1 MHTCLAASFVVLA
14 AMVAGSVGPSAARQP
29 ASGGLLAT
37 VDHLVYA
44 TPDLDATIS
53 DVEALLG
60 VRATY
65 GGRHPGRGTRNALLA
80 LSENSYLEIVGPD
93 PEQAHVSG
101 PRWLGIDDLSA
112 ARLVTWAVKCANI
125 ETVAESAARAGVAL
139 GSVTSGSRQT
149 TDGTVL
155 RWRLTDPGAMVE
167 DGLIPF
173 LIDWGA
179 SRHPALSSPRG
190 PTLLSLRAEH
200 SEAERV
206 ERAASVL
213 GLELP
218 VARASQARLIARL
231 QTERGE
237 VDLY

>member
-1 MHTCLAASFVVLA
+1 
-14 AMVAGSVGPSAARQP
+14 
-29 ASGGLLAT
+29 
-37 VDHLVYA
+37 
-44 TPDLDATIS
+44 
-53 DVEALLG
+53 
-60 VRATY
+60 
-65 GGRHPGRGTRNALLA
+65 
-80 LSENSYLEIVGPD
+80 
-93 PEQAHVSG
+93 
-101 PRWLGIDDLSA
+101 
-112 ARLVTWAVKCANI
+112 
-125 ETVAESAARAGVAL
+125 
-139 GSVTSGSRQT
+139 
-149 TDGTVL
+149 
-155 RWRLTDPGAMVE
+155 VE

-173 LIDWGA
+173 LIDWGT

-218 VARASQARLIARL
+218 VARASQPRLIARL